1 MLIVMR
7 GRGQGVDAFTLTELL
22 VVIAIIAL
30 LTAIAV
36 PFIQGAVSKG
46 HDAKCA
52 SNLKTLSAG
61 VLAYCADNNGLF
73 PNPAAP
79 NNGTQE
85 DFWHRQISVYLGAKS
100 FDDFKSKPKMQS
112 PFLCPGDTAP
122 YFNSQSYGLN
132 SDVREPSG
140 KRKRL
145 LQATRT
151 SAIMI
156 ADSSNPSLT
165 PARVKTNHAG
175 QIHFVR
181 LDGSFGRATNAGTV
195 ATSPELWKISY

>member
-1 MLIVMR
+1 MR
-7 GRGQGVDAFTLTELL
+7 GRIQGVDAFTLTELL

-30 LTAIAV
+30 LAAIAV

-73 PNPAAP
+73 PHPAAP
-79 NNGTQE
+79 SSGTQE
-85 DFWHRQISVYLGAKS
+85 DWWHRQISVYLGAES
-100 FDDFKSKPKMQS
+100 FDDFKNKPKMQS
-112 PFLCPGDTAP
+112 PFRCPCDATP
-122 YFNSQSYGLN
+122 YFGSQSYGLN

-151 SAIMI
+151 SAILI

-165 PARVKTNHAG
+165 PARVQTNHAG

-181 LDGSFGRATNAGTV
+181 VDGSFGKATNVGTPV
-195 ATSPELWKISY
+195 SSPELWKISY